1 MPSSDK
7 STKSRNR
14 QFKTED
20 SAEEG
25 NECFMCIAIG
35 RDAFYTHIPRN
46 STKKHIF
53 RGLMN
58 HHRHQSTIIQRL
70 NENSK
75 SAGADQGSER
85 ASTKS
90 AKSRKDKSTVQNPQP
105 RVINHQQVHTQ
116 MQQQVFGDFSG
127 HQQRMMTLTTSNENV
142 NPWQLQ
148 ESYGKKM
155 QSGMYNSGN

>member
-1 MPSSDK
+1 M
-7 STKSRNR
+7 N
-14 QFKTED
+14 
-20 SAEEG
+20 
-25 NECFMCIAIG
+25 
-35 RDAFYTHIPRN
+35 N
-46 STKKHIF
+46 SE
-53 RGLMN
+53 
-58 HHRHQSTIIQRL
+58 HRPAMVQRL
-70 NENSK
+70 NEK
-75 SAGADQGSER
+75 MKAAGADQESER

-116 MQQQVFGDFSG
+116 MQQQVFGNFSG